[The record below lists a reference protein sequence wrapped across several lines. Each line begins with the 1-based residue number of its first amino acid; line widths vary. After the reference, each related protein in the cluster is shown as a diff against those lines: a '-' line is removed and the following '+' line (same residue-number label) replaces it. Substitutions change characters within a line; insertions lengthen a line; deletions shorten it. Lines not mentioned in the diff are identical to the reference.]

1 MNQGQYII
9 NMQQLIMKLQKATQS
24 GNKVDYKA
32 IRKMSLQ
39 IQNDALNVWDW
50 AMKAEDQGE
59 TK

>member
-1 MNQGQYII
+1 MNQDQYIA
-9 NMQQLIMKLQKATQS
+9 NMQQLILKLQKAVQS
-24 GNKVDYKA
+24 NDYKA

-59 TK
+59 AK

>member
-1 MNQGQYII
+1 MNQDQYIA
-9 NMQQLIMKLQKATQS
+9 NMQQLILKLQKAVQS
-24 GNKVDYKA
+24 NNYKA

-39 IQNDALNVWDW
+39 LSNDAINVWDW